1 MGLQNWFSRV
11 LMSTWFR
18 EITVIDVEN
27 LPSDRGAII
36 VSWHPG
42 GLFDNMLTQGLLP
55 GEQVKFNGLIN
66 DDEELEQI
74 ASSVASGKN
83 VVVFPE
89 GESHTSPKSK
99 EIQDNAAR
107 IALKACEL
115 SSQNRP
121 VIIPVGIHYS
131 RRRTFRERVA
141 LTVERPIEVEGTVED
156 LSAIISGEISRASL
170 SRDDW
175 KDRELIWEARSIIR
189 AERRRQ
195 NPELEKLATYGQGV
209 IGARRVRA
217 AWEWLANNDEKKC
230 QQLESRTRGHM
241 SKLSSLDL
249 KPHHVDSRPKS
260 VTNAGFAKSIFL
272 WLFAWSFMVGFV
284 TFSAIVGSFPPF
296 LFVVS
301 VDRIFGRKMKETSR
315 GALKLYTAIAVYPF
329 WWLISAGAF
338 TWALLSDSS
347 PIAGLAEY
355 SIIIEFLFALP
366 TLLVLPLM
374 IWWMPA
380 SGKLQIKLYAKGK
393 SSWRRMRLWAKWR
406 NPSFDWENLCK
417 EQQLLAADLVRIGDG
432 LILPGDDDWNE
443 PAAGKEDFTAVS
455 LRRE

>member
-27 LPSDRGAII
+27 LPTDRGAII

-42 GLFDNMLTQGLLP
+42 GLFDNMLTKGLLP
-55 GEQVKFNGLIN
+55 GKQVKFDGIID
-66 DDEELEQI
+66 DDEELEYL
-74 ASSVASGKN
+74 SSQVAAGNN

-89 GESHTSPKSK
+89 GESHTSPKTK

-107 IALKACEL
+107 IALRAVEL
-115 SSQNRP
+115 SGDNKP

-131 RRRTFRERVA
+131 RKHYFRERVA
-141 LTVERPIEVEGTVED
+141 LTVERPIEVNGTIEE
-156 LSAIISGEISRASL
+156 LSEIISGEISRASL

-175 KDRELIWEARSIIR
+175 KDRELIWKARSIIR

-195 NPELEKLATYGQGV
+195 NPELEKLATYGEGV

-217 AWEWLANNDEKKC
+217 AWEWLAVNDEKKC
-230 QQLESRTRGHM
+230 EKLVRRTRKHM
-241 SKLSSLDL
+241 SKLDSLDL

-260 VTNAGFAKSIFL
+260 VTAKGFAKSIFL
-272 WLFAWSFMVGFV
+272 WLFAWSFMLGFV

-301 VDRIFGRKMKETSR
+301 IDRTFGRKMKETSR
-315 GALKLYTAIAVYPF
+315 GALKLYTALVAYPI
-329 WWLISAGAF
+329 WWFISASAF

-347 PIAGLAEY
+347 PFAGLADY
-355 SIIIEFLFALP
+355 SVLIEFLFSLP
-366 TLLVLPLM
+366 ASLVLPLM
-374 IWWMPA
+374 IWWMPTA
-380 SGKLQIKLYAKGK
+380 GRLQVKLYSKGK

-406 NPSFDWENLCK
+406 NPSFDWDNLCNM
-417 EQQLLAADLVRIGDG
+417 QQELAADLVRIGDG
-432 LILPGDDDWNE
+432 LILPGDEDWIE
-443 PAAGKEDFTAVS
+443 PIAGKDDFTAVG
-455 LRRE
+455 LRA

>member
-27 LPSDRGAII
+27 LPTDRGAII

-42 GLFDNMLTQGLLP
+42 GLFDNMLTKGLLP
-55 GEQVKFNGLIN
+55 GKQVKFDGIID
-66 DDEELEQI
+66 DDEELEYL
-74 ASSVASGKN
+74 SSQVAAGNN

-89 GESHTSPKSK
+89 GESHTSPKTK

-107 IALKACEL
+107 IALRAVEL
-115 SSQNRP
+115 SGDNKP

-131 RRRTFRERVA
+131 RKHYFRERVA
-141 LTVERPIEVEGTVED
+141 LTVERPIEVNGTIEE
-156 LSAIISGEISRASL
+156 LSEIISGEISRASL

-175 KDRELIWEARSIIR
+175 KDRELIWKARSIIR

-195 NPELEKLATYGQGV
+195 NPELEKLATYGEGV

-217 AWEWLANNDEKKC
+217 AWEWLAVNDEKKC
-230 QQLESRTRGHM
+230 EKLVRRTRKHM
-241 SKLSSLDL
+241 SKLDSLDL

-260 VTNAGFAKSIFL
+260 VTAKGFAKSIFL
-272 WLFAWSFMVGFV
+272 WLFAWSFMLGFV

-301 VDRIFGRKMKETSR
+301 IDRTFGRKMKETSR
-315 GALKLYTAIAVYPF
+315 GALKLYTALVAYPI
-329 WWLISAGAF
+329 WWFISASAF

-347 PIAGLAEY
+347 PFAGLADY
-355 SIIIEFLFALP
+355 SVLIEFLFSLP
-366 TLLVLPLM
+366 ASLVLPLM
-374 IWWMPA
+374 IWWMPTA
-380 SGKLQIKLYAKGK
+380 GRLQVKLYSKGK

-406 NPSFDWENLCK
+406 NPSFDWDNLCNM
-417 EQQLLAADLVRIGDG
+417 QQELAVDLVRIGDG
-432 LILPGDDDWNE
+432 LILPGDEDWIE
-443 PAAGKEDFTAVS
+443 PIAGKDDFTAVG
-455 LRRE
+455 LRA

>member
-27 LPSDRGAII
+27 LPTDRGAII

-42 GLFDNMLTQGLLP
+42 GLFDNMLTRGLLP
-55 GEQVKFNGLIN
+55 GKQVKFDGIID
-66 DDEELEQI
+66 DDEELEYL
-74 ASSVASGKN
+74 SSQVAAGNN

-89 GESHTSPKSK
+89 GESHTSPKTK

-107 IALKACEL
+107 IALRAVEL
-115 SSQNRP
+115 SGDNKP

-131 RRRTFRERVA
+131 RKHYFRERVA
-141 LTVERPIEVEGTVED
+141 LTVERPIEVNGTIEE
-156 LSAIISGEISRASL
+156 LSEIISGEISRASL

-175 KDRELIWEARSIIR
+175 KDRELIWKARSIIR

-195 NPELEKLATYGQGV
+195 NPELEKLATYGEGV

-217 AWEWLANNDEKKC
+217 AWEWLAVNDEKKC
-230 QQLESRTRGHM
+230 EKLVRRTRKHM
-241 SKLSSLDL
+241 SKLDSLDL

-260 VTNAGFAKSIFL
+260 VTAKGFAKSIFL
-272 WLFAWSFMVGFV
+272 WLFAWSFMLGFV

-301 VDRIFGRKMKETSR
+301 IDRTFGRKMKETSR
-315 GALKLYTAIAVYPF
+315 GALKLYTALVAYPI
-329 WWLISAGAF
+329 WWFISASAF

-347 PIAGLAEY
+347 PFAGLADY
-355 SIIIEFLFALP
+355 SVLIEFLFSLP
-366 TLLVLPLM
+366 ASLVLPLM
-374 IWWMPA
+374 IWWMPTA
-380 SGKLQIKLYAKGK
+380 GRLQVKLYSKGK

-406 NPSFDWENLCK
+406 NPSFDWDNLCNM
-417 EQQLLAADLVRIGDG
+417 QQELAADLVRIGDG
-432 LILPGDDDWNE
+432 LILPGDEDWIE
-443 PAAGKEDFTAVS
+443 PIAGKDDFTAVG
-455 LRRE
+455 LRA

>member
-27 LPSDRGAII
+27 LPTDRGAII

-42 GLFDNMLTQGLLP
+42 GLFDNMLTKGLLP
-55 GEQVKFNGLIN
+55 GKQVKFDGIID
-66 DDEELEQI
+66 DDEELEYL
-74 ASSVASGKN
+74 SSQVAAGNN

-89 GESHTSPKSK
+89 GESHTSPKTK

-107 IALKACEL
+107 IALRAVEL
-115 SSQNRP
+115 SGDNKP

-131 RRRTFRERVA
+131 RKHYFRERVA
-141 LTVERPIEVEGTVED
+141 LTVERPIEVNGTIEE
-156 LSAIISGEISRASL
+156 LSEIISGEISRASL

-175 KDRELIWEARSIIR
+175 KDRELIWKARSIIR

-195 NPELEKLATYGQGV
+195 NPELEKLATYGEGV

-217 AWEWLANNDEKKC
+217 AWEWLAVNDEKKC
-230 QQLESRTRGHM
+230 EKLVRRTRKHM
-241 SKLSSLDL
+241 SKLDSLDL

-260 VTNAGFAKSIFL
+260 VTAKGFAKSIFL
-272 WLFAWSFMVGFV
+272 WLFAWSFMLGFV

-301 VDRIFGRKMKETSR
+301 IDRTFGRKMKETSR
-315 GALKLYTAIAVYPF
+315 GALKLYTALVAYPI
-329 WWLISAGAF
+329 WWFISASAF

-347 PIAGLAEY
+347 PFAGLADY
-355 SIIIEFLFALP
+355 SVLIEFLFSLP
-366 TLLVLPLM
+366 ASLVLPLM
-374 IWWMPA
+374 IWWMPTA
-380 SGKLQIKLYAKGK
+380 GRLQVKLYSKGK

-406 NPSFDWENLCK
+406 NPSFDWDNLCK
-417 EQQLLAADLVRIGDG
+417 MQQELAVDLVRIGDG
-432 LILPGDDDWNE
+432 LILPGDEDWIE
-443 PAAGKEDFTAVS
+443 PIAGKDDFTAVG
-455 LRRE
+455 LRA